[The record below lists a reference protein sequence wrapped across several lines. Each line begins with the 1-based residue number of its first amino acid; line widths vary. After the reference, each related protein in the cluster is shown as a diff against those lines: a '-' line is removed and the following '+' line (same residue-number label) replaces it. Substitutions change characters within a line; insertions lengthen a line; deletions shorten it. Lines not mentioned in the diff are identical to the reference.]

1 MLLCPNTKHPA
12 ELWWPP
18 KASQGLQG
26 PHLMTAAHLSCA
38 TPLKYIKHFPLH
50 WLPAPQKCLAQFPTL
65 KGSSIFA
72 FAISKGGPSPIPEVL
87 STSLVV
93 PK

>member
-12 ELWWPP
+12 ELWWSP
-18 KASQGLQG
+18 KASQGLQV
-26 PHLMTAAHLSCA
+26 PHSTPFMCHPTEIHQAFPPALA
-38 TPLKYIKHFPLH
+38 TSNPEMPS
-50 WLPAPQKCLAQFPTL
+50 PSPPTQ

-72 FAISKGGPSPIPEVL
+72 FAISKGGHSPIPEVL
-87 STSLVV
+87 SASLVV